1 MKGKEE
7 EIEET
12 VSMFEGQV
20 EQFGLLCQVHVK
32 EISGRHSCPDRPDC
46 GRPRISDWRV
56 CILFCNRLY
65 G

>member
-46 GRPRISDWRV
+46 GRPRISD
-56 CILFCNRLY
+56 
-65 G
+65 